1 MGISISDAERLS
13 ARFSETD
20 IADTITLVEQRMGK
34 THLEKLDS
42 PAAFFK
48 KALNE
53 SWAKAKQLAESVKE
67 KQGEER
73 KAKQLAVSLAAEG
86 AKQDKQR
93 QYQAVS
99 EKFVTLPEEKR
110 NELLKEFEGTLA
122 ASNQAIFRRSGISGK
137 MLSATFAKWLL
148 EYQV

>member
-1 MGISISDAERLS
+1 
-13 ARFSETD
+13 
-20 IADTITLVEQRMGK
+20 MGK

-48 KALNE
+48 KALHE
-53 SWAKAKQLAESVKE
+53 SWAQAKQLAESAKE

-73 KAKQLAVSLAAEG
+73 KAKQLEKGQAIED
-86 AKQDKQR
+86 AKQKKQR

-110 NELLKEFEGTLA
+110 SELLKEFAGTLA
-122 ASNQAIFRRSGISGK
+122 ASNQAIFRKSGIGSK

-148 EYQV
+148 ENQV